1 MDDNQILLLKKKHN
15 IPMTEEIYVLKVE
28 KTEKELA
35 ADTNEPKANHW
46 VTYLR
51 EPTLAEQEN
60 LLNII
65 TTKMLTGTQLA
76 LQSLYLDGDHFWESK
91 ALIMSSMKF
100 ASDLFNSNEAIIEKK

>member
-28 KTEKELA
+28 KDEKEIGE
-35 ADTNEPKANHW
+35 DGVKEW

-51 EPTLAEQEN
+51 EPNLSEEEN

-65 TTKMLTGTQLA
+65 STKMLTGTQLA
-76 LQSLYLDGDHFWESK
+76 LQSLYLDGDKFYESK
-91 ALIMSSMKF
+91 KLIKSSMKF
-100 ASDLFNSNEAIIEKK
+100 VSEMFNAKELSIEKK